1 MTTKNVLVV
10 DDSKAEQRLIAA
22 LLGQM
27 GITVTLANCADEAMT
42 QIAQQVPDLVVLDV
56 VMPGLNGF
64 ELCRK
69 IRANAATEKVPVILC
84 SSKDQEFDRF
94 WGLRQGAT
102 GYITKPFAPQDLI
115 SVVQEHLAAV

>member
-1 MTTKNVLVV
+1 MTPKTVLVI
-10 DDSKAEQRLIAA
+10 DDSKAEQRLISA
-22 LLGQM
+22 LLSQM
-27 GITVTLANCADEAMT
+27 GITVTLANGADEAMT

-102 GYITKPFAPQDLI
+102 GYITKPFAPQELI
-115 SVVQEHLAAV
+115 ATVQEHLATT

>member
-1 MTTKNVLVV
+1 MTTKTVLVV

-22 LLGQM
+22 LISQL
-27 GITVTLANCADEAMT
+27 GITVTLANCADEAMS

-69 IRANAATEKVPVILC
+69 IRANVATEKVPVILC

-102 GYITKPFAPQDLI
+102 GYITKPFAPQELI
-115 SVVQEHLAAV
+115 AVVQEHLAAV

>member
-1 MTTKNVLVV
+1 MTPKNVLVV
-10 DDSKAEQRLIAA
+10 DDSKSEQRLIAA
-22 LLGQM
+22 LLGQL
-27 GITVTLANCADEAMT
+27 GLTVTLANCADEAMT

-102 GYITKPFAPQDLI
+102 GYITKPFAPQELI
-115 SVVQEHLAAV
+115 STVQEHLAAV

>member
-1 MTTKNVLVV
+1 MTTKTVLVV
-10 DDSKAEQRLIAA
+10 DDSKSEQRLIAA
-22 LLGQM
+22 LISQL
-27 GITVTLANCADEAMT
+27 GITVTLANCADEAMS

-69 IRANAATEKVPVILC
+69 IRANVATEKVPVILC

-102 GYITKPFAPQDLI
+102 GYITKPFAPQELI
-115 SVVQEHLAAV
+115 AVVQEHLAVV